1 VTTTVESPGG
11 LVLRRLGKS
20 TVRAGAASVHWDGR
34 DRRGHLVY
42 GGRYVVRVRA
52 VNGFGASELKQAFRA
67 RRA

>member
-1 VTTTVESPGG
+1 
-11 LVLRRLGKS
+11 
-20 TVRAGAASVHWDGR
+20 VRAGAASVHWDGR

-52 VNGFGASELKQAFRA
+52 VNGFGASELKQAFSA